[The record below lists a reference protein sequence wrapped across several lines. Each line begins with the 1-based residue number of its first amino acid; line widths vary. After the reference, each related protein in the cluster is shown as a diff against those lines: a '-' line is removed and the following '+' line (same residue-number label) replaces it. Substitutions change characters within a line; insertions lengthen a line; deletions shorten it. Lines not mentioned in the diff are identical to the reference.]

1 MAVIQPDVEQ
11 ILASLSLLEL
21 AAGITHCR
29 SGAAQASTLTAG
41 VNQHHLDVDSFKT
54 CILVR
59 DFSTTNPSMWHFYIY
74 REIFGDYP
82 LTFVTVA
89 ACVRVLF
96 PSSSYVVKRIV
107 KKRQAEAFEVCQLQD
122 PIKYQMHVFL
132 SIIPTKLLFYCT
144 TLYVGPALL
153 HTQFVRIWHFL
164 SVLVMKKLQLF
175 TSLFLASHVYI
186 TKIFSW
192 NSIVK
197 AFWWHFKKIG
207 HILFVM
213 YV

>member
-21 AAGITHCR
+21 AAGMTHCR
-29 SGAAQASTLTAG
+29 SGAAQASSLTAG

-96 PSSSYVVKRIV
+96 PSSSYVVKLIV
-107 KKRQAEAFEVCQLQD
+107 KKRRAEAFEVCQLQD
-122 PIKYQMHVFL
+122 PIKYQMHVCPL
-132 SIIPTKLLFYCT
+132 HNPHKAAILLYNSLRRASPPAHTVCENLGLLVSISHEKAPAFY
-144 TLYVGPALL
+144 
-153 HTQFVRIWHFL
+153 FF
-164 SVLVMKKLQLF
+164 
-175 TSLFLASHVYI
+175 
-186 TKIFSW
+186 IFS
-192 NSIVK
+192 K
-197 AFWWHFKKIG
+197 PGLYH
-207 HILFVM
+207 
-213 YV
+213 